1 MLELQNYDIEDDYS
15 KNVLKDHLINT
26 KLTKLDNEILK
37 KISVWDFIEGKTKG
51 GAYELD
57 FANEEEI
64 ILNKNFMPKVEGHT
78 HIKYISLNKVKV
90 SVLGGVSGAGEQ
102 LFIIRDLTTMVN
114 L

>member
-1 MLELQNYDIEDDYS
+1 
-15 KNVLKDHLINT
+15 
-26 KLTKLDNEILK
+26 
-37 KISVWDFIEGKTKG
+37 
-51 GAYELD
+51 
-57 FANEEEI
+57 
-64 ILNKNFMPKVEGHT
+64 MPKVEGHT